1 MTSLTM
7 LVSDPLQSTVSNPSI
22 GIDGIIRRIS
32 PFILLLGACSTTSLV
47 MADRVASSAF
57 VSRIPRLGQQMTS
70 ASHHSITHGS
80 TLSSTPLLQET
91 SDRYTH
97 IYLRFSPLVGG
108 PIFLPLHVEVI
119 FVVDDADAASTI
131 ASTQTHTMD
140 TVYIRNSNSFS
151 SIPFFNNSMIF
162 HRFDFLPE
170 KPTDPSTL
178 ARLFTFQSVPG
189 VVRCRSISQQNVND
203 ESMKITDRNG
213 LTILI
218 PVGSHM
224 CTSSDSTNNNDDDV
238 VSTAVRFKDE
248 YSDSLFK
255 DIRLLGGKNC
265 FSFALDLLS
274 YVESSTGFKRV
285 TTLTTLDVT

>member
-1 MTSLTM
+1 M
-7 LVSDPLQSTVSNPSI
+7 LMSDPLQSTVSNPSI
-22 GIDGIIRRIS
+22 GIDGIIRCIS
-32 PFILLLGACSTTSLV
+32 PFILILLFGAYSTTSLV

-57 VSRIPRLGQQMTS
+57 VSRIPRLGQQLTS
-70 ASHHSITHGS
+70 ASHHSIPHSS
-80 TLSSTPLLQET
+80 TLSSMPVLQET

-97 IYLRFSPLVGG
+97 IYLRFSPLVCGT
-108 PIFLPLHVEVI
+108 IFLPLHVEVI
-119 FVVDDADAASTI
+119 FVVDDASTSTI
-131 ASTQTHTMD
+131 ASTHTHTMD

-170 KPTDPSTL
+170 NPTDPSTL

-189 VVRCRSISQQNVND
+189 VVRCRSISQQNVD

>member
-1 MTSLTM
+1 
-7 LVSDPLQSTVSNPSI
+7 
-22 GIDGIIRRIS
+22 
-32 PFILLLGACSTTSLV
+32 

-57 VSRIPRLGQQMTS
+57 VSHVPRLGHQLTP
-70 ASHHSITHGS
+70 ASHCSVTLGS
-80 TLSSTPLLQET
+80 TLSSMPVLQET

-97 IYLRFSPLVGG
+97 ICLRFLPLVGG

-119 FVVDDADAASTI
+119 FVVDDDSTSTI
-131 ASTQTHTMD
+131 ASTHTHTMD

-170 KPTDPSTL
+170 NPTDPSTL

-189 VVRCRSISQQNVND
+189 VVRCRSISQQNVD